1 MKLLKQFLIIL
12 FVSFLGE
19 ILNYL
24 IPLPIPASIYGILIM
39 FLALELHIIPLS
51 SVKDAGRFLIEIMPV
66 MFIPAAV
73 GLLNAWNILKPN
85 WIIYTVIM
93 FATTFIVMILS
104 GKVTQAVIRKGKK
117 KEIAEK
123 PESNETI
130 GSDVPCQRVFSGS
143 VLQKDAGAHVVCF
156 DWVPGKR

>member
-117 KEIAEK
+117 KEIAESL
-123 PESNETI
+123 ESNETI
-130 GSDVPCQRVFSGS
+130 GSDVRKGG
-143 VLQKDAGAHVVCF
+143 DET
-156 DWVPGKR
+156 